1 MQNNWIN
8 SVMKNTDISLRA
20 PPSYSNLMR
29 TGSKALREC
38 KKMLENLISYFLF
51 SLYRIHNGD

>member
-1 MQNNWIN
+1 
-8 SVMKNTDISLRA
+8 MKNDWIHPGMKNKDISIRA

-38 KKMLENLISYFLF
+38 KRNAGNFI
-51 SLYRIHNGD
+51 N